1 MHLYRFIIFMKNLLP
16 GTRNNIQII
25 SEYLEISILSRFINI
40 VIFIFGYFHDKC
52 IYIQDNSLVNF

>member
-1 MHLYRFIIFMKNLLP
+1 MKNLLP